1 MYVWIQTLTTE
12 CMSLR
17 GSILPIKCDLTVRE
31 DIEAMF
37 SLIRE
42 KLLGVDVCVNNAGLA
57 LDAPI
62 IDRDG
67 HYDDW
72 EVMWQVRV
80 RIVLPTI

>member
-1 MYVWIQTLTTE
+1 
-12 CMSLR
+12 
-17 GSILPIKCDLTVRE
+17 
-31 DIEAMF
+31 MF
-37 SLIRE
+37 SLIKE

-62 IDRDG
+62 IDG

-80 RIVLPTI
+80 RIVLLTI